1 MFVSFSSS
9 LPLSLFLSHTLHVY
23 VCMCVCISVFKNRVI
38 KSPSFSHLY
47 ICLLTHSYS
56 VYMLICYTFWSI
68 DWMMM
73 DRICISKW
81 YEFSKLH
88 QKKNHTSYFAVV
100 WVLKMVG
107 LISFFSSFFW
117 HDTWTLKTVCLSI
130 ISADICIQSG
140 FMRMISF
147 LWTAMITWLIT
158 FSPSNVIMVSRSS
171 DCVRVCVF
179 VCMEYAKNL
188 TQFCVTYH
196 VVSFR
201 FLLRSISTLSHYQR
215 LSVLLQYCFQFKS
228 IFNVYLYTAIP
239 IHVI

>member
-88 QKKNHTSYFAVV
+88 QKKNHTSYLAVV

-107 LISFFSSFFW
+107 LISFFLRFS
-117 HDTWTLKTVCLSI
+117 DMTLGHSKPFACRLF
-130 ISADICIQSG
+130 Q
-140 FMRMISF
+140 
-147 LWTAMITWLIT
+147 LIYAY
-158 FSPSNVIMVSRSS
+158 SLVL
-171 DCVRVCVF
+171 CVW
-179 VCMEYAKNL
+179 
-188 TQFCVTYH
+188 
-196 VVSFR
+196 FR
-201 FLLRSISTLSHYQR
+201 FYEPRW
-215 LSVLLQYCFQFKS
+215 
-228 IFNVYLYTAIP
+228 
-239 IHVI
+239 